1 MPSPWRP
8 IDSLPLVTYDNH
20 RPDTHVTPMENAL
33 LLIDFINDIVA
44 DDGKLAAKGYA
55 DFAARHR
62 TLERLPALLGH
73 ARRSGWLVVHVRVG
87 FSPDYKEQPKGSPLF
102 GHADKLGVLKLGSWG
117 TEFHPAAAPLPDEAI
132 VTKHRVN
139 AFVGTPL
146 DMLLRCQGIRHL
158 AVAGC
163 STDVGVQT
171 AARAAHDLDYECTV
185 IGDCCMA
192 PRDEDHEPT
201 LRMLAKVAR
210 VVMLEQLMAG

>member
-1 MPSPWRP
+1 M
-8 IDSLPLVTYDNH
+8 
-20 RPDTHVTPMENAL
+20 DTAL

-44 DDGKLAAKGYA
+44 ADGKLAAKGYA
-55 DFAARHR
+55 DFAARHG
-62 TLERLPALLGH
+62 TLERLPTLLTH
-73 ARRSGWLVVHVRVG
+73 ARQAGWLVIHVRVG

-102 GHADKLGVLKLGSWG
+102 GHADKLGVLQLGGWG
-117 TEFHPAAAPLPDEAI
+117 TEFHAAAAPLPGEAI

-146 DMLLRCQGIRHL
+146 DTLLRCQGVHRL
-158 AVAGC
+158 FVAGC

-171 AARAAHDLDYECTV
+171 TARAAHDLDYECTV
-185 IGDCCMA
+185 VGDCCMA

-210 VVMLEQLMAG
+210 VVSLEQLLAG

>member
-1 MPSPWRP
+1 MG
-8 IDSLPLVTYDNH
+8 
-20 RPDTHVTPMENAL
+20 NAL

-44 DDGKLAAKGYA
+44 ADGKLAAKGYA
-55 DFAARHR
+55 DFAARHG
-62 TLERLPALLGH
+62 TLERLPTLLAH
-73 ARRSGWLVVHVRVG
+73 ARGAGWLVIHVRIG

-102 GHADKLGVLKLGSWG
+102 GHADKMGALQLSSWG
-117 TEFHPAAAPLPDEAI
+117 TEFHPLAAPLPGEAI
-132 VTKHRVN
+132 LTKHRVN

-146 DMLLRCQGIRHL
+146 DTLLRCRGIKRL

-171 AARAAHDLDYECTV
+171 TARAAHDLDYDCTV

-192 PRDEDHEPT
+192 PRDDDHEPT

-210 VVMLEQLMAG
+210 VVSLEQLTAG